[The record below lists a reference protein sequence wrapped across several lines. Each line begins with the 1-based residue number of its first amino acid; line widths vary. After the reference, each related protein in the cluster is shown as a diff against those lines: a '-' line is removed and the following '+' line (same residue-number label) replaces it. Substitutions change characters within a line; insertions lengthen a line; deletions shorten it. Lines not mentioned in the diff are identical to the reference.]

1 MRTVLLDT
9 NVILDIAL
17 KREPFFT
24 NSAEVFRVIE
34 KNHYNAFVS
43 ATSINDIYYIARKD
57 KGHKTAIEFIKNLIE
72 LVDIAGVDK
81 FVILDAIDSNITDF
95 EDAIQ
100 NHAAIKIECDSII
113 TRNKRDFKNSELQI
127 FTPDEFLNTMKT

>member
-1 MRTVLLDT
+1 MNAILLDT

-17 KREPFFT
+17 KRELHFAK
-24 NSAEVFRVIE
+24 SAEVLRAIE
-34 KNHYNAFVS
+34 KYQIKSFVS

-57 KGHKTAIEFIKNLIE
+57 NGHTKTIEFIENLMD

-81 FVILDAIDSNITDF
+81 QIIINAINSEIKDF

-100 NHAAIKIECDSII
+100 NFAAIETNCEIII
-113 TRNKRDFKNSELQI
+113 TRNKADFKNSELQI
-127 FTPDEFLNTMKT
+127 LTPDEFLYVVK